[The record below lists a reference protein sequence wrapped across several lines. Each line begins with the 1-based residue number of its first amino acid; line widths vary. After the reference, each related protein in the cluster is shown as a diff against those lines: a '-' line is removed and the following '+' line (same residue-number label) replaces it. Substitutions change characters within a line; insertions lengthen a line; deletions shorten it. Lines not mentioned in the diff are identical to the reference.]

1 MPLPTI
7 HHPAVGRTPQ
17 PNYTHVTV
25 GDLTIAFSYTTPI
38 GFHYPGRGWTVREN
52 VWGPTT
58 GRHLNHLDDGTPDAV
73 LVCRRGAAQGLKR
86 LTAKLK
92 AGKAT
97 GVFA

>member
-58 GRHLNHLDDGTPDAV
+58 GRHLNHLDHGTPDAKRARLDGPTFEAALAE
-73 LVCRRGAAQGLKR
+73 LVAR
-86 LTAKLK
+86 LDAYPAHT
-92 AGKAT
+92 
-97 GVFA
+97 